1 MIYRIKFRGLDLEVR
16 GTTIWDNNGL
26 EDFPYFEVEAVDFK
40 GVDVL
45 PLLYEVGDDVVEQI
59 GFAVQDSLR
68 ERE

>member
-1 MIYRIKFRGLDLEVR
+1 MSYRIKFRGLDLEVR

-26 EDFPYFEVEAVDFK
+26 DDFPYFEVEAVAYG

-59 GFAVQDSLR
+59 GVAVQESLQ
-68 ERE
+68 ENE